1 MNYREIEIEYANS
14 FPTHGQFQKNFVIE
28 LGIPDFVKKVNVIY
42 NDKTY
47 ENLTL
52 GQDGAGKGRIYFPNN
67 GIEFVNNNKE
77 LRGGEKI
84 SLKVGWEESMNSA
97 TYFIFGNKPSG
108 EYENSLWDTS
118 TILKTKEYYFTIS
131 DKLTYK
137 PKINDIVVFKEFNTK
152 IYWGQAILDSNAEQI
167 EKEGKKVIRFRLK
180 DIKIWLYKISTD
192 SVYNSLSN
200 KDTRARIVSIN
211 KADFDLIIETMENN
225 SPLTDERQSQ
235 IKALWEKF
243 KSETKQEDKNFNTA
257 EIDKLL
263 IGWASYKA
271 KIINGT
277 LSLEDYTST
286 IEIAKN
292 RMPGHYLCN
301 FLERTTKTVLGS
313 SKPGTAENFGVKLNN
328 DNSTYFIK
336 SENKEK
342 ATRQEAESYFNE
354 NIKGLLKNIV
364 SESDTLVKIKLV
376 DDAVYSAKQILMKM
390 AVLDNLSDFLY
401 IYSTQWLEELYNDFI
416 DGDAE
421 CIFTKNHQVCL
432 VAKKLLVV
440 NEKDKGELILL
451 SRFLWRYVN
460 ARTIADTDNPNV
472 IMYGPPGTGKTYSVV
487 NSLDFVCQ
495 GDSARYELLQFHPSF
510 TYEDFIEG
518 IKPKGVSKDGNIRF
532 ELVNGIF
539 KNFCI
544 KAKDTPDKPFYFV
557 VDEINRAN
565 LSSVFGETLSLLE
578 KDYRHDGKNKR
589 NLIRT
594 QYSAL
599 IEDLIKEDDKY
610 KDLAYI
616 IDNGEVKFGVPK
628 NVFFIGMMND
638 VDKSIDAFD
647 LALRRRF
654 KWIRKDCDYEVIA
667 EETRFK
673 RKEDFS
679 NISKYIKACEKL
691 NNYISA
697 EIGLGKSYEFG
708 HSFFMKMSDI
718 SKRKEITQHNLETL
732 FNSYLRPTLKEYLR
746 AVFTESELDGK
757 LNEALNRFKE
767 TLK

>member
-1 MNYREIEIEYANS
+1 MEINYWIISPNVHNDATEQRWKDIIAER
-14 FPTHGQFQKNFVIE
+14 KNAYIGF
-28 LGIPDFVKKVNVIY
+28 GPD
-42 NDKTY
+42 D
-47 ENLTL
+47 
-52 GQDGAGKGRIYFPNN
+52 
-67 GIEFVNNNKE
+67 
-77 LRGGEKI
+77 
-84 SLKVGWEESMNSA
+84 
-97 TYFIFGNKPSG
+97 
-108 EYENSLWDTS
+108 S
-118 TILKTKEYYFTIS
+118 TGVTF
-131 DKLTYK
+131 
-137 PKINDIVVFKEFNTK
+137 FN
-152 IYWGQAILDSNAEQI
+152 QI
-167 EKEGKKVIRFRLK
+167 KEGDIIIVAQGANRNKRSYLAGIVNSPAIAGEEEGTPGYAQRRVLIHAINEQELAALK
-180 DIKIWLYKISTD
+180 LDYNGCAYGDADRIPALYKLKPWENAND
-192 SVYNSLSN
+192 Q
-200 KDTRARIVSIN
+200 RIATIILAAIN
-211 KADFDLIIETMENN
+211 QKRIDELMENIKL
-225 SPLTDERQSQ
+225 SPERQTQ

-243 KSETKQEDKNFNTA
+243 KSETKQDDKNFNTA

-263 IGWASYKA
+263 AGWATYKD
-271 KIINGT
+271 KIANDT
-277 LSLEDYTST
+277 LSLDDYTST
-286 IEIAKN
+286 KEIAKE
-292 RMPGHYLCN
+292 RVPGHYLCN

-313 SKPGTAENFGVKLNN
+313 SKPGTAENFGVKLND
-328 DNSTYFIK
+328 DNTTYYIK
-336 SENKEK
+336 SEKKEK
-342 ATRQEAESYFNE
+342 ATRQEADDYFNN
-354 NIKGLLKNIV
+354 NIKGLLKSIV
-364 SESDTLVKIKLV
+364 TETNPLAKIKLV
-376 DDAVYSAKQILMKM
+376 EEAAYSAKQILMKM

-421 CIFTKNHQVCL
+421 GIFTKNYQVCL
-432 VAKKLLVV
+432 VAKKLLTV
-440 NEKDKGELILL
+440 NEQDKGELILL

-460 ARTIADTDNPNV
+460 ARTIADADNPNV

-495 GDSARYELLQFHPSF
+495 GESARYELLQFHPSF

-532 ELVNGIF
+532 ELVNGVF

-544 KAKDTPDKPFYFV
+544 KAKNNPGKPFYFV

-578 KDYRHDGKNKR
+578 KDYRHDGINKR

-594 QYSAL
+594 QYSTL

-616 IDNGEVKFGVPK
+616 IDNGEVKFGVPE

-654 KWIRKDCDYEVIA
+654 KWIRKDCDYEVIE

-673 RKEDFS
+673 RKDDFS
-679 NISKYIKACEKL
+679 NIGQYIKACEKL
-691 NNYISA
+691 NSYISA
-697 EIGLGKSYEFG
+697 ELGLGKSYEFG

-732 FNSYLRPTLKEYLR
+732 FNLYLRPTLKEYLR
-746 AVFTESELDGK
+746 AVFAESELDGK
-757 LNEALNRFKE
+757 LDEALNRFKE